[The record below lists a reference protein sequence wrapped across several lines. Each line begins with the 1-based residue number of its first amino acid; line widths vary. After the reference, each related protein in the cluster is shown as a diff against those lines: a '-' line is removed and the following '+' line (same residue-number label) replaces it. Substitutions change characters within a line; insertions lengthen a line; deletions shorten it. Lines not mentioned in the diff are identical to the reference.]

1 MLKGQ
6 SAADLD
12 DPSESTTSGY
22 LEFVIE
28 PPIEVLTALLLAFV
42 LGLGIAAI
50 KGDALLNMMNEFK
63 NIIELVISKVI
74 IPLLPFHIFA
84 NMNHSGTVTTII
96 SVFLK
101 VFVLIIILH
110 LLYLLFIYFTAGTMS
125 RQNPLQMLKTMS
137 PAYFTALGTQSSAA
151 TIPVTLHSTK
161 Q

>member
-1 MLKGQ
+1 
-6 SAADLD
+6 
-12 DPSESTTSGY
+12 TTSGY

-74 IPLLPFHIFA
+74 IPLLPFHIFGIFS
-84 NMNHSGTVTTII
+84 NMSHAGTVTTII
-96 SVFLK
+96 IVFLK
-101 VFVLIIILH
+101 VFFLFIILH

-125 RQNPLQMLKTMS
+125 RQNLLQIINNMLLT
-137 PAYFTALGTQSSAA
+137 YFTYLDTLYIVD
-151 TIPVTLHSTK
+151 TIFDN
-161 Q
+161 